1 MFSQKQ
7 IPRMPPAESQAL
19 TEDERRTFV
28 EWIDMGALW
37 DGIPGPDNLP
47 GYKQNGGGSDK

>member
-1 MFSQKQ
+1 
-7 IPRMPPAESQAL
+7 MPPSEAVAL
-19 TEDERRTFV
+19 TEDERRTFS

-47 GYKQNGGGSDK
+47 GHQQNSGGRDK

>member
-1 MFSQKQ
+1 
-7 IPRMPPAESQAL
+7 MPPDGSQPL

-37 DGIPGPDNLP
+37 DGIPGVDNLE
-47 GYKQNGGGSDK
+47 GYKQNVGGVGK

>member
-1 MFSQKQ
+1 V
-7 IPRMPPAESQAL
+7 L

-37 DGIPGPDNLP
+37 DGIPEAPHTNKQMGGPP
-47 GYKQNGGGSDK
+47 Q